1 MNRLLKLVGF
11 LLINSFLFGC
21 EDVIDIDVESGSPIL
36 AVDAWLTNQSEN
48 QTIKL
53 RYSTPYFDSSKAPVG
68 TGASVTVSDENGKVY
83 NFVDPDQDGDYIWE
97 SNGTDSIGIL
107 DMEYTLNVIFD
118 GEAYQAKSVVKRV
131 PPIDS
136 IFVEYREEDFGFPE
150 GYYAQV
156 FAKDPEGNGDAYW
169 IRTYKNGAFLN
180 KPNEI
185 NLSYDGGFSAGSNID
200 GITFITPIR
209 EAINPFDED
218 ESEDGGFLSPYV
230 LGDNIK
236 VEVLSITDDAFD
248 YMNEVKIQIDRPG
261 GIGELFASPIFNVT
275 SNIENVSG
283 NPEDKPLGFFAVS
296 NISVAETT
304 VVE

>member
-1 MNRLLKLVGF
+1 MNRFLKFIGF
-11 LLINSFLFGC
+11 LFLNSLFFSC
-21 EDVIDIDVESGSPIL
+21 EDVIDIDVESGPPIL
-36 AVDAWLTNQSEN
+36 AIDAWLTNQPIN

-68 TGASVTVSDENGKVY
+68 TGATVTVSDENGKVY
-83 NFVDPDQDGDYIWE
+83 SFVDPDQDGDYVWE

-118 GEAYQAKSVVKRV
+118 GETYQAKSLVKRV

-136 IFVEYREEDFGFPE
+136 IFVEFREEDLGFPE

-156 FAKDPEGNGDAYW
+156 FAKDPVGNGDSYW
-169 IRTYKNGAFLN
+169 IRTYKNGEFLN
-180 KPNEI
+180 KPVEI

-209 EAINPFDED
+209 EGINPFDED
-218 ESEDGGFLSPYV
+218 ENGDFLAPYAI
-230 LGDNIK
+230 GDHIK
-236 VEVLSITDDAFD
+236 VEVLSITNEAFD

-275 SNIENVSG
+275 SNIENING
-283 NPEDKPLGFFAVS
+283 NNEDKPLGFFAVS
-296 NISVAETT
+296 NISIAETT